1 MHKAYPAIFH
11 AEDGGF
17 WVEFPDLPG
26 CMTEGK
32 DIAEAVVE
40 ASSALGGYLCSL
52 MDRGCEFPQPS
63 DLRSLSV
70 AGDDFASIV
79 VADPAAFQKRTK
91 SVKKTLTIPE
101 WLNDAAE
108 ARHINFSSVLQQALI
123 HQLQSFPHQTAR

>member
-1 MHKAYPAIFH
+1 MNKSYPAVFH
-11 AEDGGF
+11 AENDGY

-26 CMTEGK
+26 CVTEGN
-32 DIAEAVVE
+32 DITDAAIE

-52 MDRGCEFPQPS
+52 MERGCDIPSPS
-63 DLRSLSV
+63 DMRSIAV
-70 AGDDFASIV
+70 DGNDFASIV

-91 SVKKTLTIPE
+91 AVKKTLTIPE

-123 HQLQSFPHQTAR
+123 NYLQLQ